1 MNTLSN
7 IDPLL
12 FTIAA
17 AVFGLVFGSFIN
29 VVIYRLPL
37 MLEQQWRSQCRE
49 LLDDSDSETDPDQDD
64 DTETPDPS
72 QDGPITFNLM
82 SPPSSCPACNT
93 PIKPWHNIPVLGW
106 LILRGR
112 CAACGA
118 PISIQ
123 YPVVELLGGLLA
135 GVVAYVFGPSTE
147 AIAAMIFSWAL
158 LALSVIDLRE
168 QLLPDLITIP
178 LMWGGLLLSLFGV
191 FVEVHSAL
199 IGAIAGYLSLW
210 IIYWIFRL
218 ATGKEGLGYGD
229 FKIFAALGAWMGWQA
244 LPVVIVMS
252 SVVGAVL
259 GLSLL
264 ATGQQKRGQRM
275 PFGPFLAAAGWI
287 TLLWSDQIIH
297 YYYALFGIL

>member
-1 MNTLSN
+1 MDTFAN
-7 IDPLL
+7 IDPML

-17 AVFGLVFGSFIN
+17 VIFGMVFGSFIN
-29 VVIYRLPL
+29 VVIYRLPI

-49 LLDDSDSETDPDQDD
+49 LLDEDSASS
-64 DTETPDPS
+64 TEAGEEPVS
-72 QDGPITFNLM
+72 FNLM
-82 SPPSSCPACNT
+82 SPPSSCTSCET
-93 PIKPWHNIPVLGW
+93 PIKPWHNIPVIGW
-106 LILRGR
+106 LMLRGR

-118 PISIQ
+118 PISMQ
-123 YPVVELLGGLLA
+123 YPLVEAIGGIMA
-135 GVVAYVFGPSTE
+135 GIVAYILGPGVE
-147 AIAAMIFSWAL
+147 AIAAMAFSWAL
-158 LALSVIDLRE
+158 LTLSVIDLRE

-178 LMWGGLLLSLFGV
+178 LMWVGLLLSLFGV

-199 IGAIAGYLSLW
+199 IGAISGYMSLW
-210 IIYWIFRL
+210 LIYWIFRL

-244 LPVVIVMS
+244 LPVIIVMS

-259 GLSLL
+259 GLTLL
-264 ATGQQKRGQRM
+264 STGLQKRGQRM
-275 PFGPFLAAAGWI
+275 PFGPFLATAGWI